1 MSSDKP
7 LEYLYLRIIDNIII
21 MKRFKLKLTI
31 LLITTLS
38 CDFTTKAQQFKPNT
52 EIGLLLG
59 TSYLLEPEACGRGV
73 PAGVR
78 ATCPQNMAASPPP
91 SLLEYCS
98 SAQEKHSL
106 VQAHA
111 NVQDDVQC
119 GYALL
124 GPSPTAW

>member
-59 TSYLLEPEACGRGV
+59 TSYYLGDLNSAHFNQPL
-73 PAGVR
+73 
-78 ATCPQNMAASPPP
+78 AASGLIIRRNIDNRFVYKAEVMYLNLK
-91 SLLEYCS
+91 SDERKSVL
-98 SAQEKHSL
+98 
-106 VQAHA
+106 
-111 NVQDDVQC
+111 
-119 GYALL
+119 
-124 GPSPTAW
+124 